1 MVLHTG
7 PRLEPEDFAFARA
20 PAAAVRRVQVG
31 DPVSLAEIEREH
43 IACTIG
49 ATGSFTEAARVL
61 GIDPR
66 TLDRKRTLYGL
77 K

>member
-1 MVLHTG
+1 MK
-7 PRLEPEDFAFARA
+7 
-20 PAAAVRRVQVG
+20 VG

-49 ATGSFTEAARVL
+49 ATSSLGEAARVL

-66 TLDRKRTLYGL
+66 TLERKRKQYGL

>member
-1 MVLHTG
+1 MPG
-7 PRLEPEDFAFARA
+7 AAGARWA
-20 PAAAVRRVQVG
+20 QVG

-43 IACTIG
+43 IARTIA
-49 ATGSFTEAARVL
+49 ATGSLADAARVL

-66 TLDRKRTLYGL
+66 TLERKRRLYRL